1 MGDFLNELLGL
12 NLVPSSKPQQDEAD
26 QEIQIDTTKETKKK
40 PQTRFSFYNPFA
52 LVKSQPQENEEES
65 QPRSQVT
72 EEEQFEDAIST
83 TNDDDEEPEERLNID
98 ISSDENDSLNDS
110 TFTAELESIERRQ
123 DQITPEHAAATSF
136 LSDEEKKDESF
147 NSNSQATSSQPE
159 QQLSTSTWLERRSPF
174 FTTMSSASVTT
185 TSSRP
190 PSSLAGDLEVENNE
204 DEPSEEDSETQYDTA
219 EESSTTGG
227 GAGGPLHSPSD
238 HDPSSSELD
247 SLTNFAKALLME
259 EEEQD
264 DAQKYD
270 VAKVPPATSLADQHV
285 SNQSERI
292 DRTPAR
298 SNKSMAVRPEAPL
311 VPTIDRTPQSQQPHV
326 DEASE
331 LAAHSNDPEIPS
343 TPDPLSP
350 IELRKSPPATT
361 SSLARASP
369 THEEVFNT
377 PKSLREMTSSPL
389 NHSSLTKPQAL
400 LFDQDI
406 PKLPD
411 PTAEQAIDMADDG
424 NSMQEQEQQQLPLA
438 SPPLSPISVRPESP
452 NPTNDG
458 VSVDDTSA
466 ETETINNT
474 SRNQPDQIET
484 KSLGGPS
491 EFSLLMQ
498 EELDLSREV
507 KEAPQ
512 HSITETGQALDLMM
526 NGDNDKG
533 MDHNVYTGPDD
544 NLLDLSTQIDA
555 DFAAILHDQEAAE
568 IASEFAAILG
578 PTNSAESVFPLLKG
592 NGQDDA
598 DDANEEEF
606 ADSPVFQLLD
616 DEIGSEFQAIL
627 SDDASKSNQV
637 ESDQPVPENGVSSK
651 TKSDEMNSGDLE
663 THVELSV
670 GPLEASKSDPAAKS
684 DLEETAIATAG
695 TDPPEIS
702 SSTEN
707 PMATQALDPPGD
719 ESSVVKDERL
729 TESAPQSSQEH
740 DDATHLPNSIIPSS
754 ADTVSSALT
763 DELPKVSQE
772 TATSTAH
779 SPSRKR
785 PSSMNIEF
793 QPKQRARRRAS
804 SSMELYLAASSES
817 SVASNHSTGSSS
829 RHVRRPSLE
838 LIPKGIASE
847 QSHKIGDAFGAA
859 TPLKAKALQKRRE
872 SELLL
877 LQELGI
883 ATEGTN
889 IMEET
894 KQYRQIMDNE
904 HLSEDQRKQELLK
917 LLELGK
923 AKANSVMME
932 TRRKSFQSESD
943 VPSLDEI
950 KKSRS
955 VSSSKQ
961 ADHQSLN
968 QRLCLS
974 ESDAQRTTLS
984 VDVSSAPMFPQII
997 TEVSV
1002 EQDAV
1007 EDESRSRQPLPIQL
1021 LALDELTL
1029 SKGYSVNSD
1038 SAVDHDLL
1046 VDLTN
1051 HRTGTVQRRR
1061 QTSPSIR
1068 VGNPVFFA
1076 DQCELIELPEEHQMA
1091 LDPLGEQLCQLLV
1104 DISDRNKAY
1113 PSLSSLLEAELV
1125 PLGSTQSSTLSL
1137 VNLTS
1142 RNAAHISTKQP
1153 FQLINIIIPK
1163 DEKEQLTTSG
1173 KQKLSVDTGV
1183 VEMEVDQVDNHDEPP
1198 MMLPLVSLSSVTSRS
1213 TPTREFEQLKN
1224 DDTTFREVSE
1234 QNKPS
1239 RKELSVNTTAEVAL
1253 VNLSSVSP
1261 NQMRTEQSSPTMGLL
1276 QIPVE
1281 QQSEQPT
1288 KQSIN
1293 DMNDPMD
1300 SNHHLPLVSL
1310 GSVTPR
1316 STPTRAFALLQD
1328 EETTFSEGVNAKPRE
1343 EHVNSEQNI
1352 DLKQES
1358 PQHHHVDLV
1367 TLQSSRPRTI
1377 KSKAMPI
1384 LDDPITMTMSSFHV
1398 AKSQAISPVWKQ
1410 IGSMSDDTNDDA
1422 EEHQLDEEVVGFYRS
1437 VSVKDLRRS
1446 MSQLRITY
1454 PDTEEEDDDHD
1465 DDSHANDVLVIE
1477 PDTKEVEEQS
1487 HELRLVPSPSELSEL
1502 SSSQSVATSMLNRS
1516 SIWKTRVSKI
1526 RERRLQDS
1534 LRSLSAHQSGHVP
1547 PPPTPPFNS
1556 PTLVGKPKLQLAPG
1570 VPSAFGRDED
1580 EDALAKVATKSKLPS
1595 RSRSMS
1601 DGEYSEFD
1609 ELHHDEDDVWVASA
1623 TPSGTTTRSTTPFSS
1638 EVMAATSASLVV
1650 PNETTTTQENNNNNN
1665 PAVLF
1670 ETAGD
1675 FSAFHQAV
1683 QSFQDQPHGADRMER
1698 LNERRRASMEQEQSS
1713 EQQQQHQEVTRS
1725 SGQKPPRPSP
1735 LNLPS
1740 LTPPPPPLLSA
1751 TPPPILTSS
1760 LTMSTPSSAPLPNM
1774 TVHLFDTPTVQ
1785 KWKQRASFAREKSQK
1800 RLSAT
1805 PRPNEVTT
1813 TTLPTIPGAT
1823 VLSTGAMLVASESKS
1838 FPIATNIGVEVP
1850 LLVKAATEQLQQQC
1864 VTDNDDTTE
1873 WNVILSLQTSVTTDC
1888 YEGQRTVTVTVT
1900 GTPAQVQHD

>member
-12 NLVPSSKPQQDEAD
+12 NLVPSSKQEEDD
-26 QEIQIDTTKETKKK
+26 QEIQIDTMKEKKK

-52 LVKSQPQENEEES
+52 LVKSQPQEDVEP
-65 QPRSQVT
+65 QPQQQVT
-72 EEEQFEDAIST
+72 EEEQFEDAVST
-83 TNDDDEEPEERLNID
+83 TNDDPDEPEERLNID
-98 ISSDENDSLNDS
+98 ISSDQNDSLNDS
-110 TFTAELESIERRQ
+110 TAELESIERRQ
-123 DQITPEHAAATSF
+123 DQITPEHATTSS
-136 LSDEEKKDESF
+136 LSGNEETKDESSTLP
-147 NSNSQATSSQPE
+147 SNSISSQPE
-159 QQLSTSTWLERRSPF
+159 QQPVLSTSTWLERRSPF
-174 FTTMSSASVTT
+174 FHTASSMTSSVAS
-185 TSSRP
+185 SSRP
-190 PSSLAGDLEVENNE
+190 PSSLAGDLNE
-204 DEPSEEDSETQYDTA
+204 HSTETAVDQQDSEEDSETQYDTA
-219 EESSTTGG
+219 EELSTTGG
-227 GAGGPLHSPSD
+227 NTSGPLHSPSLGEPD
-238 HDPSSSELD
+238 HPEPSSTDLD
-247 SLTNFAKALLME
+247 SLTNYAKALLME
-259 EEEQD
+259 EEEQQV
-264 DAQKYD
+264 DAQGD
-270 VAKVPPATSLADQHV
+270 DDDMAKDPPATTLADQHV
-285 SNQSERI
+285 SNQSKR
-292 DRTPAR
+292 DDMTPAR
-298 SNKSMAVRPEAPL
+298 SNKSMAVRPEAPP
-311 VPTIDRTPQSQQPHV
+311 VPTIDRTPQSQPKV
-326 DEASE
+326 DEETPTNS
-331 LAAHSNDPEIPS
+331 SDPEIPS
-343 TPDPLSP
+343 SPNALSP
-350 IELRKSPPATT
+350 TELRKSPPPTT

-377 PKSLREMTSSPL
+377 PKSLREITASPL

-411 PTAEQAIDMADDG
+411 PTVEQDIEIADEY
-424 NSMQEQEQQQLPLA
+424 SLEQQQPPLD
-438 SPPLSPISVRPESP
+438 SPPVSPISVRPESP
-452 NPTNDG
+452 AQASKDG
-458 VSVDDTSA
+458 VSVDDVSA

-474 SRNQPDQIET
+474 SRNQTEKPC
-484 KSLGGPS
+484 PS

-507 KEAPQ
+507 KEQQQQ

-526 NGDNDKG
+526 NGDNKNDTG
-533 MDHNVYTGPDD
+533 IMEHDVYTGPDD
-544 NLLDLSTQIDA
+544 NLLDLSTQIAA

-578 PTNSAESVFPLLKG
+578 PTNSAEPVFPLLKC
-592 NGQDDA
+592 NGQ
-598 DDANEEEF
+598 DANEEEF

-637 ESDQPVPENGVSSK
+637 ESEQPVLENGASHSF
-651 TKSDEMNSGDLE
+651 KSYVVKEDDGEADERLA
-663 THVELSV
+663 V
-670 GPLEASKSDPAAKS
+670 GPLEGPKSDPATEMEGDATDLHTLAAPTAK
-684 DLEETAIATAG
+684 
-695 TDPPEIS
+695 DPPES
-702 SSTEN
+702 SGSSVI
-707 PMATQALDPPGD
+707 PMETKALDPPGD
-719 ESSVVKDERL
+719 ESSQLKDEPLTRL
-729 TESAPQSSQEH
+729 APQSSQEH
-740 DDATHLPNSIIPSS
+740 DDVTRLPNSIIPSS
-754 ADTVSSALT
+754 ADTISSALT
-763 DELPKVSQE
+763 EEFPKVFQD
-772 TATSTAH
+772 TATTAAP

-793 QPKQRARRRAS
+793 QSRQRARRRAS

-817 SVASNHSTGSSS
+817 SVTSNHSAGSSS
-829 RHVRRPSLE
+829 RHARRPSLE

-932 TRRKSFQSESD
+932 TRRKSFQSD
-943 VPSLDEI
+943 DIPSLDEI

-955 VSSSKQ
+955 ALSTKHAEHPSPT
-961 ADHQSLN
+961 

-984 VDVSSAPMFPQII
+984 VDVSSAPLFPQII
-997 TEVSV
+997 TEVSL
-1002 EQDAV
+1002 EQDVV
-1007 EDESRSRQPLPIQL
+1007 EDESSSRQPLPIHL

-1029 SKGYSVNSD
+1029 SNGCSVNSD
-1038 SAVDHDLL
+1038 SAVDYDLL

-1091 LDPLGEQLCQLLV
+1091 QDPLGEQLCQLV
-1104 DISDRNKAY
+1104 VEYSDSNKTY
-1113 PSLSSLLEAELV
+1113 PSLSSLFEAELEALTTKHSSKF
-1125 PLGSTQSSTLSL
+1125 PLVRLTSREHAQSST
-1137 VNLTS
+1137 
-1142 RNAAHISTKQP
+1142 KPP
-1153 FQLINIIIPK
+1153 FQLIDTIILK
-1163 DEKEQLTTSG
+1163 DGKEQLTTSG
-1173 KQKLSVDTGV
+1173 NQKLSVDTGG
-1183 VEMEVDQVDNHDEPP
+1183 VELEADQVDNHDDPS
-1198 MMLPLVSLSSVTSRS
+1198 MMLPLVSLSSVASRS

-1224 DDTTFREVSE
+1224 DDTIFQEGSKTVI
-1234 QNKPS
+1234 
-1239 RKELSVNTTAEVAL
+1239 KELSVDTTTEFAL
-1253 VNLSSVSP
+1253 VNLTSVSP
-1261 NQMRTEQSSPTMGLL
+1261 KQMGTEQPSPSMELL
-1276 QIPVE
+1276 QIPEERDFSQHEEV
-1281 QQSEQPT
+1281 SN
-1288 KQSIN
+1288 S
-1293 DMNDPMD
+1293 DPKNQID
-1300 SNHHLPLVSL
+1300 PNHHPPLVSL

-1316 STPTRAFALLQD
+1316 STPTRTFALLQD
-1328 EETTFSEGVNAKPRE
+1328 EETTFSEGVNAVVDAATE
-1343 EHVNSEQNI
+1343 AHVKSVQTVEIEDSEQQ
-1352 DLKQES
+1352 QE
-1358 PQHHHVDLV
+1358 HHVDLV
-1367 TLQSSRPRTI
+1367 MLRSSRPRTI

-1384 LDDPITMTMSSFHV
+1384 LDDPITMTMSSYHV
-1398 AKSQAISPVWKQ
+1398 AKSQDISPVWKQ
-1410 IGSMSDDTNDDA
+1410 SSSMSEDTNDD
-1422 EEHQLDEEVVGFYRS
+1422 EQDHQLDEEVVGFYRS

-1454 PDTEEEDDDHD
+1454 PDTEDEDDDND
-1465 DDSHANDVLVIE
+1465 DVLVIE
-1477 PDTKEVEEQS
+1477 PDTQEVEEES

-1502 SSSQSVATSMLNRS
+1502 SSSQSVTTTSMLNRS

-1547 PPPTPPFNS
+1547 PPPTTPFNS
-1556 PTLVGKPKLQLAPG
+1556 PTLVSKPKLQLAPG
-1570 VPSAFGRDED
+1570 GPPALGRDED

-1609 ELHHDEDDVWVASA
+1609 ELHHDEDDLWEASA

-1638 EVMAATSASLVV
+1638 EVMAATSASSLV

-1713 EQQQQHQEVTRS
+1713 EQQQVTRS

-1823 VLSTGAMLVASESKS
+1823 VVTTGAMLVASESKS
-1838 FPIATNIGVEVP
+1838 LPISTNIGMEVP
-1850 LLVKAATEQLQQQC
+1850 LMVKAATQQLQQQC
-1864 VTDNDDTTE
+1864 VTDDNAE

-1900 GTPAQVQHD
+1900 GTPAQVQYE